1 MITVEEVCEMITLLE
16 KEKQRI
22 LTLIAYHS
30 EDAEVL
36 NRILQTNY
44 KNKIKLI
51 ENLIAKLNKIKLE
64 IQK

>member
-1 MITVEEVCEMITLLE
+1 MITVEEECMMITLLE

-22 LTLIAYHS
+22 LTLTAYHS
-30 EDAEVL
+30 ENAEVL

-51 ENLIAKLNKIKLE
+51 ENLIAKLNQIKLE

>member
-1 MITVEEVCEMITLLE
+1 MITIEEVCMMITLLE

-22 LTLIAYHS
+22 LTLTAYHG
-30 EDAEVL
+30 EDAEVV

-51 ENLIAKLNKIKLE
+51 ENLIAKLNQIKLE
-64 IQK
+64 M

>member
-1 MITVEEVCEMITLLE
+1 MITVEEMCMMITLLE

-22 LTLIAYHS
+22 LTLTAYHS

-51 ENLIAKLNKIKLE
+51 ENLIAKLNQIKLE

>member
-1 MITVEEVCEMITLLE
+1 MITIEEICLMITLLE

-22 LTLIAYHS
+22 LTLTAYHS
-30 EDAEVL
+30 EDAEVV

-51 ENLIAKLNKIKLE
+51 ENLIAKLNQIKLE
-64 IQK
+64 IQN

>member
-1 MITVEEVCEMITLLE
+1 MITVEEVCMMITLLE

-22 LTLIAYHS
+22 LTLTAYHS
-30 EDAEVL
+30 ENAEVL

-51 ENLIAKLNKIKLE
+51 ENLIAKLNQIKLE

>member
-1 MITVEEVCEMITLLE
+1 MITVEEVCMMITLLE

-22 LTLIAYHS
+22 LTLIAYHG

-51 ENLIAKLNKIKLE
+51 ENLIVKLNQIKLE

>member
-1 MITVEEVCEMITLLE
+1 MITVEEVCMIITLLE

-51 ENLIAKLNKIKLE
+51 ENLIAKLNQIKLE
-64 IQK
+64 IKK

>member
-1 MITVEEVCEMITLLE
+1 MITVEEVCMMITLLE

-22 LTLIAYHS
+22 LTLTAYHG

-51 ENLIAKLNKIKLE
+51 ENLIAKLNQIKLE

>member
-1 MITVEEVCEMITLLE
+1 MITVEEVCMIITLLE

-30 EDAEVL
+30 EDADVI

-51 ENLIAKLNKIKLE
+51 ENLIAKLNQIKLE
-64 IQK
+64 IEN

>member
-1 MITVEEVCEMITLLE
+1 MITVEEVCMMITLLE

-22 LTLIAYHS
+22 LTLTAYHS

-51 ENLIAKLNKIKLE
+51 ENLIAKLNQIKLE
-64 IQK
+64 IQN